1 MPPTT
6 CNKTH
11 MKAAIKNKVF
21 VSIPYCGSTP
31 IYPPYSITLKSVVYP
46 HPSYSVTSQRTRI

>member
-1 MPPTT
+1 
-6 CNKTH
+6 